1 MENPLFLEG
10 PAASCPDCKMI
21 RWFQTNMCFMFH
33 WRITLFSA
41 GFTIFSVFQ
50 KWAVK
55 TWSRWM
61 CASACMS
68 CHATA
73 FKGSRCRWSLL
84 MSPLQS
90 STRSNVQPL
99 LTAESSNLMTYGRK
113 GTVTR
118 WWFRVPCTSGY
129 PPCPY
134 NRPRDTRTQSQRAEF
149 LALGRRAW
157 AICFLVSHLDATLK
171 FRVVAGCGR
180 ISHPSAMVIK
190 LQPPDLFSVVK
201 GPKFQTLGGFRT
213 EKNKNYKM
221 GQKGRSLQIEVRG
234 PNRWPEKWFHLLF
247 CFGSTPILAEF
258 NRPLILITPWFLGPI
273 TETQL
278 PAFPGSLPRDFREQ
292 KTNIRRLCLAAKK
305 LTLAGADCL

>member
-10 PAASCPDCKMI
+10 SAASCPDCKMI

-190 LQPPDLFSVVK
+190 LQPPRSV
-201 GPKFQTLGGFRT
+201 FRW
-213 EKNKNYKM
+213 
-221 GQKGRSLQIEVRG
+221 LRG
-234 PNRWPEKWFHLLF
+234 LNF
-247 CFGSTPILAEF
+247 
-258 NRPLILITPWFLGPI
+258 RPLEDSGQRKTKTTRWAKRADRYKLKLGAPI
-273 TETQL
+273 DGL
-278 PAFPGSLPRDFREQ
+278 RNGSIYCFVLVPPLF
-292 KTNIRRLCLAAKK
+292 
-305 LTLAGADCL
+305 